1 VDKTAA
7 PPLLPIFRSRQQAE
21 LLAYVLG
28 QPPDAEV
35 SLTELS
41 RRLAMPY
48 PSVHREVE
56 RAATAGIV
64 RSRKIGNTRLVQ
76 ADPTSPYHRPLAEL
90 LERAFGVPWVIGAAL
105 QPVDGIVSAHVY
117 GSWAASHAGQVPDR
131 PIGDIDLLVLGEP
144 DRDELYAVL
153 AALEDRLGRPV
164 QVTIRPADWF
174 EHGDGA
180 FHDTVT
186 SRPLVDVPLVTAS
199 SAV

>member
-153 AALEDRLGRPV
+153 AEIIALILELMGK
-164 QVTIRPADWF
+164 PADWF